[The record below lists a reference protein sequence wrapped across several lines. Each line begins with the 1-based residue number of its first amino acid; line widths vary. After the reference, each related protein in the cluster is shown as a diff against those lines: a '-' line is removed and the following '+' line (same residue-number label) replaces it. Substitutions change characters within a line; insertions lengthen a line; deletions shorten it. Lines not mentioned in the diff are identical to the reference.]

1 MKISAVQLKKSAAW
15 RGVGRFESMPDY
27 AAMYK
32 TLFNST
38 TDAIRIL
45 QEAQQKTE
53 ELFISAPEPELRIL
67 EPKKPKDNGPDD
79 EGRN

>member
-1 MKISAVQLKKSAAW
+1 MS
-15 RGVGRFESMPDY
+15 DY

-67 EPKKPKDNGPDD
+67 EPKKPEDGEPDK
-79 EGRN
+79 EGGK